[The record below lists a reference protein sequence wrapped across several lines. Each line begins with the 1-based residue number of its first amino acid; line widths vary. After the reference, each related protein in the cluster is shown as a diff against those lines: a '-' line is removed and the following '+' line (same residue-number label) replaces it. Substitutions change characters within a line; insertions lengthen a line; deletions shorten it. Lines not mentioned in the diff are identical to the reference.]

1 VIQFIDL
8 LEENK
13 DLEIQ
18 EWNFRDILKQHLSKL
33 LQWQITYWKQRGTL
47 KWVTSGDARTK
58 FFHANATVR
67 HGQNFISS
75 LEGSNGSLITVHDEK
90 TDML

>member
-13 DLEIQ
+13 DLETTSLDK
-18 EWNFRDILKQHLSKL
+18 DILKQHLSKL

-47 KWVTSGDARTK
+47 KWVTSGDAGTK